1 MDYFARL
8 GGLIERLWGE
18 RDRDEEALPEA
29 AERALRELPPRGQ
42 VDLSAFVR
50 GFLSPSQQ
58 ATRQL
63 APVDAFGQPGI
74 TVYFGREF
82 VVDVYFWINAL
93 AAIHNHPFCG
103 LFTILRGY
111 SLHSIYDFAPS
122 ERISARMSLGD
133 VRLRQIELLRE
144 GDVRLFSL
152 RDRPLIH
159 TLLHVP
165 IPSVSLV
172 VRTLRTVDYLRYLPP
187 SVAVALSD
195 PDDFLARQLRL
206 LDTLRISRD
215 PAYRERLAEYL
226 AQADFETAFR
236 ALSGAYAGLAD
247 AAELEPLLAMGR
259 PRHGRRMDLLPAV
272 LFRNTKA
279 LRENALREQY
289 TDEHDRFIASLLM
302 SAETRAQVL
311 STLRARYGEADDPVA
326 RLSRWVESS
335 RIFDRGDAAGRAAA
349 QALVDGTAPPERH
362 ARVRAVSSATPE
374 QIDAFCAGSLF
385 APLGR

>member
-1 MDYFARL
+1 MDYFGRL

-29 AERALRELPPRGQ
+29 AERALREMPPAAA

-50 GFLSPSQQ
+50 EFLSPAQQ

-63 APVDAFGQPGI
+63 APVGAFGQPGI
-74 TVYFGREF
+74 TAYFGREF

-103 LFTILRGY
+103 LFAILRGY
-111 SLHSIYDFAPS
+111 SLHSIYDFTSS
-122 ERISARMSLGD
+122 ERISARMAIGD

-152 RDRPLIH
+152 RDRPLLH

-165 IPSVSLV
+165 IPSISLV

-187 SVAVALSD
+187 SLAVALSD
-195 PDDFLARQLRL
+195 PDDFIARQLRL

-215 PAYRERLAEYL
+215 PAYGDRLAEYL
-226 AQADFETAFR
+226 AHADFETTFR
-236 ALSGAYAGLAD
+236 VLSAAYAGLSD

-259 PRHGRRMDLLPAV
+259 ARHGRRMDLLPEV
-272 LFRNTKA
+272 LFRGTKA

-302 SAETRAQVL
+302 SAETRAQVFAAM
-311 STLRARYGEADDPVA
+311 RARYGEAEDPVP
-326 RLSRWVESS
+326 RLARWVDSC
-335 RIFDRGDAAGRAAA
+335 RIFDRDDAAGRAAA
-349 QALVDGTAPPERH
+349 LALVEGHPPRERV
-362 ARVRAVSSATPE
+362 AAVSTATPAE
-374 QIDAFCAGSLF
+374 VDAFCAASLF

>member
-18 RDRDEEALPEA
+18 RDRDEEALPDA
-29 AERALRELPPRGQ
+29 AERALSEAPPATT
-42 VDLSAFVR
+42 VDLPAFVR
-50 GFLSPSQQ
+50 QFLSPAQQ

-63 APVDAFGQPGI
+63 APVGAFGQPGI

-111 SLHSIYDFAPS
+111 SLHSLYDFTPS
-122 ERISARMSLGD
+122 ERISARMSIGD
-133 VRLRQIELLRE
+133 VRLRKIELLRE

-152 RDRPLIH
+152 RDRPLVH

-172 VRTLRTVDYLRYLPP
+172 VRTLRTVDYMRYLPP

-195 PDDFLARQLRL
+195 PDDFIARQLRL
-206 LDTLRISRD
+206 LETLRVSRE
-215 PAYRERLAEYL
+215 PAYRDRLAEYL
-226 AQADFETAFR
+226 AHADFETMFR
-236 ALSGAYAGLAD
+236 VLSQAYAGLQD
-247 AAELEPLLAMGR
+247 PAELEPLLALGR

-272 LFRNTKA
+272 LFRGTKA
-279 LRENALREQY
+279 LRENALREHY

-302 SAETRAQVL
+302 SAETRDQVL
-311 STLRARYGEADDPVA
+311 ATMRARYGDADDPVG
-326 RLSRWVESS
+326 RLSRWVDSS
-335 RIFDRGDAAGRAAA
+335 RIFDRDDAAGRAAA
-349 QALVDGTAPPERH
+349 QALAEGVPPRD
-362 ARVRAVSSATPE
+362 RVRAVSPATPE